1 MALTMDYLK
10 LPDDTRLAMR
20 KWQKA
25 PNFKKILLA
34 LHGLGVDGKGY
45 GILSEGIEENT
56 LVISVDL
63 RGHGDS
69 EGIPGDIPS
78 YWQYIKDLK
87 SVIAAVNTEYK
98 GTPLYLLGESIG
110 ATCAINCSLY
120 PNNSIKGLILLAPA
134 LKTYIKPR
142 FDDLIELFKSYALNK
157 DLNIDSTY
165 YKNQIKAKGDFSL
178 TKMTPKF
185 ILNLWL
191 MMTLAYYVSPSRLN
205 TPMLIIQGD
214 NDNIVR
220 KDSVLKYYNKIKYRD
235 KELKIIKNATHSL
248 LNSNVRDIS
257 LFYINKWLTIH

>member
-10 LPDDTRLAMR
+10 LPDGTRLAMR
-20 KWQKA
+20 KWEKT

-45 GILSEGIEENT
+45 GILSEGLEESP

-69 EGIPGDIPS
+69 DGIPGDIPS

-87 SVIAAVNTEYK
+87 NVIASINAEYK
-98 GTPLYLLGESIG
+98 DIPLYLLGESIG

-120 PNNSIKGLILLAPA
+120 PGNNIKGLILLAPA

-142 FDDLIELFKSYALNK
+142 YIDLIELFRSYALSK
-157 DLNIDSTY
+157 DLNIDSEY
-165 YKNQIKAKGDFSL
+165 YKNQLKAKGNFSL
-178 TKMTPKF
+178 TKMTAKF

-191 MMTLAYYVSPSRLN
+191 MMFHAYYVSPSRLN

-220 KDSVLKYYNKIKYRD
+220 KDSVLKYYNKIKCKD
-235 KELKIIKNATHSL
+235 KELKILKNGTHSL
-248 LNSNVRDIS
+248 LNSDIRDIS
-257 LFYINKWLTIH
+257 LFYINEWLTIH